1 MAAGLCHSL
10 VHLYIGHQYS
20 PPLEACPTKQG
31 GVYSPSPKGW
41 ITLQAGDGVVKAGLY
56 FAAQVCDATQ
66 MIAAPK

>member
-1 MAAGLCHSL
+1 MLSTAEYMAAGLCHSL

-20 PPLEACPTKQG
+20 PLEG